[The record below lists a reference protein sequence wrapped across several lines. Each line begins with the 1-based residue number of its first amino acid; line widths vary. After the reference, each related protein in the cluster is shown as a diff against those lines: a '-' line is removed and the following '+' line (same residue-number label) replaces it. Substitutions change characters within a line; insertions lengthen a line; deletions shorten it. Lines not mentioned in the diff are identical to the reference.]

1 MSSAADRRA
10 ERDRKQATAEAIK
23 HFDRHTKGRVM
34 TRSYKQT
41 CRARIIAAP
50 RPMAAA
56 KSIVRDLPRTTAAL
70 DAVRFDLSAGTEAIA
85 RANREIRENW
95 PWLTAGAQ
103 EVESQAA
110 ELSRDLL
117 LGKITQAQFNAR
129 CAELKNPEWFAR
141 YHPDRSIQQQPQVS
155 KLPAHMKAIRK

>member
-1 MSSAADRRA
+1 MSSADRRA
-10 ERDRKQATAEAIK
+10 ERDRKKAAVEAVA

-41 CRARIIAAP
+41 CRERIIAAC

-56 KSIVRDLPRTTAAL
+56 KSIIRDLPRATAPVL

-85 RANREIRENW
+85 RANREIREKW

-103 EVESQAA
+103 EVESEAA
-110 ELSRDLL
+110 ALSRDLCA
-117 LGKITQAQFNAR
+117 GKITQAKFNAR

-141 YHPDRSIQQQPQVS
+141 YHPDRPVE
-155 KLPAHMKAIRK
+155 LAAGRGCPDHMKRIKR

>member
-1 MSSAADRRA
+1 MDIKEPSGGRMRCGRW
-10 ERDRKQATAEAIK
+10 EPFPEAGP
-23 HFDRHTKGRVM
+23 D
-34 TRSYKQT
+34 
-41 CRARIIAAP
+41 
-50 RPMAAA
+50 
-56 KSIVRDLPRTTAAL
+56 
-70 DAVRFDLSAGTEAIA
+70 
-85 RANREIRENW
+85 
-95 PWLTAGAQ
+95 
-103 EVESQAA
+103 